1 MNELRNI
8 ASVSWPDYLV
18 FGEEDNKPDTI
29 DKLRRAMQRWRDE
42 LGARTVHWREV
53 RTRVREAGWY
63 APRGNPKIQRR
74 KILSIEWDD
83 FEVVPQLAHELAM
96 KAHLYFSPLDEG
108 RPLLPKRERE
118 TSYRAGHGKLRAMRA
133 KHVTWQ
139 TRWSRAHPECTV
151 VDRTGKVRQWG
162 VLCYAY
168 PEVRAY
174 MCQRID
180 RLLTD
185 YAFDGVFLCL
195 RSQARPADFADQFAF
210 NEPVRQDYL
219 ARYGRDIQ
227 VEDFDLQLWRD
238 LLGSYFTQFLR
249 ELREFLRRRG
259 IALAVGVPRGDV
271 IGPPMGNW
279 TLQWREWIAEDLID
293 ELIIDQNS
301 SRCPSWWH
309 QLWAMHRGY
318 GYLQNYSDGYNM
330 RSLREDLDQTYDP
343 ALADT
348 GVKLYVA
355 RQWSPRSEPE
365 EAELLAHLSVAG
377 LVFSTFRHDN
387 PEAIARGKFVT

>member
-18 FGEEDNKPDTI
+18 FGEESNKPDTV
-29 DKLRRAMQRWRDE
+29 DKLRCYMQRWRDE
-42 LGARTVHWREV
+42 LGACTVHWREV
-53 RTRVREAGWY
+53 RTRVREARWH
-63 APRGNPKIQRR
+63 APLGNPKIQLE
-74 KILSIEWDD
+74 KIRSIEWDD
-83 FEVVPQLAHELAM
+83 FEVVPQMAHELGMMAY
-96 KAHLYFSPLDEG
+96 LYFSPLDEG
-108 RPLLPKRERE
+108 RPLLAKRDRE
-118 TSYRAGHGKLRAMRA
+118 TSYRAAHGKLRAMRA

-139 TRWSRAHPECTV
+139 TRWSRDHPEYTV
-151 VDRTGKVRQWG
+151 VDRTGTVRQWG

-168 PEVRAY
+168 SEVRAY

-180 RLLTD
+180 RLLAD
-185 YAFDGVFLCL
+185 YAFDGIFLCL

-210 NEPVRQDYL
+210 NEPVRRDYL
-219 ARYGRDIQ
+219 ERYGRDIQ

-238 LLGSYFTQFLR
+238 LLGGYFTQFLR
-249 ELREFLRRRG
+249 ELRELLCRRG
-259 IALAVGVPRGDV
+259 IALAVGVPQGEV
-271 IGPPMGNW
+271 IGPPLGNW
-279 TLQWREWIAEDLID
+279 TLQWREWLVEGLID
-293 ELIIDQNS
+293 ELIIDQDS

-309 QLWAMHRGY
+309 RLWPMHRGY

-330 RSLREDLDQTYDP
+330 QPLREDLDQPYGP

-365 EAELLAHLSVAG
+365 EADLLAHPSISG
-377 LVFSTFRHDN
+377 LVFSTFRHDY
-387 PEAIARGKFVT
+387 PEATARRKFEA